1 MVVFG
6 WFDHLLSTKT
16 WMDVTIFKASDM
28 ISSGGHSHQ
37 ILALSNICW
46 QSLLY
51 SQVSPFKRFL
61 LIPTRSI
68 FGSMQT
74 SRSKDT
80 FVRPLSS
87 NFLHRRRYLRG
98 ERERK
103 KTQLTFSFVIVTQLS
118 KTKSL
123 LIKSIL
129 LFESGMIINSSNIKF
144 ETHYMNKL
152 FSYPGFSPFFKNSPP
167 SKSHPVINLS
177 HLIHLQN

>member
-1 MVVFG
+1 MPPTVVFG
-6 WFDHLLSTKT
+6 WFDHPLSTKT

-28 ISSGGHSHQ
+28 ISSRGHSHQ

-103 KTQLTFSFVIVTQLS
+103 KTQLTFSFVIATQLS

-123 LIKSIL
+123 WISQFYYLNLGWLLIAPISNLRHTTWINCFHIL
-129 LFESGMIINSSNIKF
+129 VFHLFLK
-144 ETHYMNKL
+144 
-152 FSYPGFSPFFKNSPP
+152 
-167 SKSHPVINLS
+167 
-177 HLIHLQN
+177 IHLPPNPIL